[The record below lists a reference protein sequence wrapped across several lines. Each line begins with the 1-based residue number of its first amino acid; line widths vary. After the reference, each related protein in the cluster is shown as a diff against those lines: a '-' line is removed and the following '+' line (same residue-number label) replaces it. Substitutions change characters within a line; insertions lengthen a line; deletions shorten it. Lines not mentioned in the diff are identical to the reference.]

1 MSATTTPEQEA
12 FMMVGF
18 LASELEAAINS
29 MEEMIV
35 YVSDYFRHKWNLD
48 ADIVRA
54 RDALRSY
61 QAFRDRQDTLPSEA
75 PSEAPTG
82 LPEALES
89 LDAVRTAMKQNGLA

>member
-1 MSATTTPEQEA
+1 
-12 FMMVGF
+12 MVGF

-75 PSEAPTG
+75 PTG
-82 LPEALES
+82 LSEALES

>member
-75 PSEAPTG
+75 PTG
-82 LPEALES
+82 LSEALES